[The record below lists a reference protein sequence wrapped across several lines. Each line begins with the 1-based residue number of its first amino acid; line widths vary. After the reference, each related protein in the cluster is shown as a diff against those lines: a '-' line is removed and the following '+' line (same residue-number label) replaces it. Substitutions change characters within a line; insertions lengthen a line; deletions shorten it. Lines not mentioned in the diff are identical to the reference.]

1 MDNAK
6 KKIHI
11 ALKLLSLHNVKVIES
26 TVEELYSFSKI
37 LNEKAKYL
45 NDLEKNL
52 SPRVKYHRKLN
63 ESSYNKKFLMTF
75 AF

>member
-45 NDLEKNL
+45 NDLEK
-52 SPRVKYHRKLN
+52 
-63 ESSYNKKFLMTF
+63 T
-75 AF
+75 